1 MAEKTNYIS
10 IQETEKKMKV
20 FGPHNA
26 QEEQSLN
33 DQKVYISIT

>member
-10 IQETEKKMKV
+10 NQETEKKMKI

-26 QEEQSLN
+26 KQEQSLN